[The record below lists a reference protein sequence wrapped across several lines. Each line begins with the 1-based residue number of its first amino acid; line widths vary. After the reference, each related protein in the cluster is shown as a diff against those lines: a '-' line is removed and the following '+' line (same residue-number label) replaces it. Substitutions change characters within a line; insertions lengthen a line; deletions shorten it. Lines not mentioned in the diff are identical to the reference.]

1 MSRMKPKRA
10 ELVKAMEDDDMHD
23 EINETQQ

>member
-1 MSRMKPKRA
+1 MKPKRA

-23 EINETQQ
+23 EINET